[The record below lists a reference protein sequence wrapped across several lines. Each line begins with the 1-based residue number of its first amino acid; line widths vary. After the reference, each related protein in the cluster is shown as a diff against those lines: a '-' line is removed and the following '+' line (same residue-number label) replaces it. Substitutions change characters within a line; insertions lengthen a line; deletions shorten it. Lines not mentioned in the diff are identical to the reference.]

1 MSNNIRSVKPV
12 LAIVL
17 GALLLLSA
25 QAFGQSGGSVG
36 GTVMDASQ
44 GALVGANITAIN
56 AETGFEA
63 RTTTNSSG
71 AYNFPSLPSGA
82 YTVTAEAPGFS
93 RAVMTDVRVR
103 LDAIRLNF
111 TMVVAGTVIGIEVT
125 ASAESMVLEQGSSTG
140 TILQEEILVSLPIIT
155 GNVLDLVN
163 IMGGVVQSEDPLF
176 GAAGTT
182 FAGVPASGINI
193 MRDGISVNEIRY
205 NSGIA
210 TPSRMNTEMLGEF
223 KMILSPVDAELGRG
237 AGQIQ
242 MTTRS
247 GSNAFHGSAIWNIQ
261 NSALDAREWAEKV
274 SGQVNV
280 ADWRNVN
287 NYILTVNGPI
297 VKNKTFFFV
306 TWDQQIARTR
316 AYYTTNVLTGCARLG
331 IYRYL
336 DGMALSTPGNPPAS
350 LANRGVPYTNAAG
363 EDATRNLWGISRPA
377 VGVGAESG
385 KILETYTFP
394 ENTSNYNINL
404 PSGRDKTPG
413 APYTNDN
420 GDIRL
425 SQATVTNRLNFQ
437 SVLGNLKP
445 EVREWLSGG
454 IGPNGIPDA
463 TADGGIRWANEN
475 SPVYNDCGYDWT
487 GNGNHDG
494 PYSLTSPDSF
504 TTPWD
509 DLYRQGYDK
518 TGFVT
523 RFNSP
528 KYMPQPND
536 YNRIGDGLNAAGYS
550 WTRVASGQDTVFG
563 TVYDSNRKNITTK
576 IDHNLGSMHRLSGT
590 YTYES
595 NIGDDAG
602 NLRRIPDGYGGATDR
617 KPMSFTFSA
626 TSTLRPTLLNE
637 FRVGL
642 SRTLTHSSNSLDN
655 PKAGSYVH
663 DALMELLSEV
673 QGGWDYQNV
682 VVAAPASFGSTPTMP
697 YFWGTNYSSTWGGTD
712 KRWTFNDSITWMKG
726 AHSFKGGIEYRDLL
740 SRQDKS
746 GNAGMFDVMNM
757 IPRISGGVISS
768 RSPYRTYNQDT
779 DAGGPMS
786 GMFGPDAKFTGISE
800 YHSCD
805 RGYGIGCGTT
815 TSYGAYSDAQSLLTY
830 MSGSI
835 NSINQYF
842 YTVDP
847 ANPRWNNP
855 SDPNEIYRIV
865 ELRGREFNF
874 YFKDDWRINN
884 DWSLNLGVRY
894 EYYGVPWVA
903 NGLTAGVRDSIDGM
917 LGVSRNLGAWMPD
930 LQTLKS
936 QAPLNY
942 SANGTEQIFIGPNS
956 PNPDI
961 SAFNKD
967 LNNWAPHIGF
977 AWQLPWFG
985 RGKTTLR
992 GGYSISYNQISN
1004 YDSNSGFG
1012 GNLANAPGM
1021 EYGFAFEGNDDF
1033 NYIDFSNVG
1042 KILPLNRAKNA
1053 GETDNIM
1060 PLDRVPMGAK
1070 ANPTTGAPAYKDS
1083 ITADIRAGGITIYDP
1098 NIRNPYVQN
1107 VNMSL
1112 TRNLG
1117 NVLTVDVRYIGT
1129 LSRKSPSG
1137 WNLNTTNYI
1146 NNGLFDELVKLRAG
1160 TGDMKSCTEF
1170 PFLNSGWIPYKD
1182 DIRCNPNS
1190 LNLSNTPG
1198 LHAPLVSGRIVDDLS
1213 GAEQVLYNQWN
1224 NIAMGNLATV
1234 AGNLRTANFPTTT
1247 TNQAQYGQYWPGG
1260 VVPREILPSGY
1271 SAGQVLRAGGAP
1283 DNLLVANPQYTP
1295 TIQRNQGRSNYHS
1308 MQVQVTLRP
1317 IRGFSFQT
1325 TYTWSR
1331 SMARGSVLDW
1341 SDPNWTMSYGLS
1353 GSHRLHQLNSYGT
1366 YELPFGSKGFF
1377 FRDATGVFK
1386 KAIEGWQ
1393 LSWIGT
1399 ATSGTPMSVSGG
1411 VTESKWSTARWVQVG
1426 DFDTKDVAI
1435 RWDKASLK
1443 TTAPV
1448 ADYFNRTYRGR
1459 PDPQCAS
1466 PLVSQAP
1473 TPTGVGTLSG
1483 RMRTICESGDGM
1495 YSWGLAQFVEIMEDG
1510 SVRPIYQNAIPGE
1523 VGNVNGNNIYGHGR
1537 WSLDATM
1544 LKAIEFMDGKRI
1556 EVRVDAQ
1563 NIFNHATP
1571 SNEGIFNPSSSYGAR
1586 YKQVQN
1592 PNATIFTGNFVPFS
1606 QFNSKAGHRTF
1617 QGKITLRF

>member
-17 GALLLLSA
+17 TALLLLSA
-25 QAFGQSGGSVG
+25 QAFGQSGGSIG

-44 GALVGANITAIN
+44 GALVGANVTATN
-56 AETGFEA
+56 ADTGFEA
-63 RTTTNSSG
+63 RSTTNSSG
-71 AYNFPSLPSGA
+71 AYNFPSVPSGV
-82 YTVTAEAPGFS
+82 YTVTAEMPGFS
-93 RAVMTDVRVR
+93 KAIMTDVRVR
-103 LDAIRLNF
+103 LDPIRLNF
-111 TMVVAGTVIGIEVT
+111 SMVVAGTVTGIDVT
-125 ASAESMVLEQGSSTG
+125 ASAQSMVLEQGASTG
-140 TILQEEILVSLPIIT
+140 TVLQEEILVNLPIIT
-155 GNVLDLVN
+155 GNVLDLINV
-163 IMGGVVQSEDPLF
+163 MGGVVPASDPLF
-176 GAAGTT
+176 GAESTT
-182 FAGVPASGINI
+182 FAGVPASGVNI

-261 NSALDAREWAEKV
+261 NSALDAREWEEKV
-274 SGQVNV
+274 RGQINS

-287 NYILTVNGPI
+287 NYILTLNGPI

-306 TWDQQIARTR
+306 TWDQQLARTR

-336 DGMALSTPGNPPAS
+336 DGVALSAPGNPPAQFV
-350 LANRGVPYTNAAG
+350 NRGVAWENAAG
-363 EDATRNLWGISRPA
+363 DNVTRNLWGISRPA
-377 VGVGAESG
+377 VGIGDRAGE
-385 KILETYTFP
+385 ILETYTFP
-394 ENTSNYNINL
+394 RNTTNYNRALPAGRVATPWDVYANDDGSIELSEKTINN
-404 PSGRDKTPG
+404 
-413 APYTNDN
+413 A
-420 GDIRL
+420 
-425 SQATVTNRLNFQ
+425 LNFV
-437 SVLGNLKP
+437 SAVGNLTP
-445 EVREWLSGG
+445 AARSWLSGG
-454 IGPNGIPDA
+454 ISDPNGI
-463 TADGGIRWANEN
+463 ADNTFDYGRRYANAN

-487 GNGNHDG
+487 GNGNHA
-494 PYSLTSPDSF
+494 SLAAGIDLTTSV

-528 KYMPQPND
+528 KYMPAPNN
-536 YNRIGDGLNAAGYS
+536 YQVGDGLNAAGYS

-637 FRVGL
+637 LRIGL
-642 SRTLTHSSNSLDN
+642 SRTLTHTNNSLDN

-673 QGGWDYQNV
+673 QSSWDYKNV
-682 VVAAPASFGSTPTMP
+682 VVAAPSAYSSTPNTP
-697 YFWGTNYSSTWGGTD
+697 YFWGTAYTSTWGGTD

-726 AHSFKGGIEYRDLL
+726 AHSFKGGIEFRDVS

-746 GNAGMFDVMNM
+746 GNAGFTALNM
-757 IPRISGGVISS
+757 VPRIQGGVITG
-768 RSPYRTYNQDT
+768 RSPYRTYNEGE
-779 DAGGPMS
+779 AGGPMS
-786 GMFGPDAKFTGISE
+786 GLFGPDAKFTGISE

-815 TSYGAYSDAQSLLTY
+815 TSYGAYSDVQNLLTY

-847 ANPRWNNP
+847 ENPRWNNP
-855 SDPNEIYRIV
+855 NDPNEIYRIV
-865 ELRGREFNF
+865 ELKGRELNF
-874 YFKDDWRINN
+874 YFKDDWRISN
-884 DWSLNLGVRY
+884 DWTLNLGVRY
-894 EYYGVPWVA
+894 EYYGLPWVTS
-903 NGLTAGVRDSIDGM
+903 GLTAGIKDGVDGM
-917 LGVSRNLGAWMPD
+917 YGVSRNTGAWMPD

-936 QAPLNY
+936 QGPLNY
-942 SANGTEQIFIGPNS
+942 SANGTEQIFIGPKS

-961 SAFNKD
+961 SVFNKD

-977 AWQLPWFG
+977 AWQVPWFG

-1021 EYGFAFEGNDDF
+1021 EYGFTFSGNDDF
-1033 NYIDFSNVG
+1033 KYIDFSNVG
-1042 KILPLNRAKNA
+1042 DILPLNRGQKT
-1053 GETDNIM
+1053 GETDYIM
-1060 PLDRVPMGAK
+1060 PLERVPMGAK
-1070 ANPTTGAPAYKDS
+1070 ANPVTGAPAYKDT
-1083 ITADIRAGGITIYDP
+1083 ITADIRAGGVTLYDP

-1107 VNMSL
+1107 VNLSL
-1112 TRNLG
+1112 TRNVG
-1117 NVLTVDVRYIGT
+1117 NVLTVDMRYIGT
-1129 LSRKSPSG
+1129 LSRKRITG
-1137 WNLNTTNYI
+1137 WSLNTVNYI
-1146 NNGLFDELVKLRAG
+1146 NNGLFDELLKLRAQSA
-1160 TGDMKSCTEF
+1160 DMKSCTEF
-1170 PFLNSGWIPYKD
+1170 PFLNSGWIPFKGD
-1182 DIRCNPNS
+1182 TRCNPNS
-1190 LNLSNTPG
+1190 LNISNTPG
-1198 LHAPLVSGRIVDDLS
+1198 MYAPLVSGRIVDDLS
-1213 GAEQVLYNQWN
+1213 GAEQLLYSNWN
-1224 NIAMGNLATV
+1224 DIAMGNFASI
-1234 AGNLRTANFPTTT
+1234 ASSLRTANFPTTT
-1247 TNQAQYGQYWPGG
+1247 TNQDQYGQYWPGG
-1260 VVPREILPSGY
+1260 VVPREILPAGFSG
-1271 SAGQVLRAGGAP
+1271 GQVLRAGGAP

-1308 MQVQVTLRP
+1308 MQVQVSLRP
-1317 IRGFSFQT
+1317 IRGFSFQS

-1331 SMARGSVLDW
+1331 SMARGGVMDW

-1353 GSHRLHQLNSYGT
+1353 GSQRLHQLTTYGS

-1377 FRDATGVFK
+1377 FRDATGIVK

-1393 LSWIGT
+1393 LSWIGS
-1399 ATSGTPMSVSGG
+1399 ATSGTPMSVAGG
-1411 VTESKWSTARWVQVG
+1411 VTESKWSSARWVQVG
-1426 DFDTKDVAI
+1426 NFDTKDVAV
-1435 RWDKASLK
+1435 RWDPATMN
-1443 TTAPV
+1443 TTTPV
-1448 ADYFNRTYRGR
+1448 ANYFNRNYQGR

-1466 PLVSQAP
+1466 PLVSQAL

-1483 RMRTICESGDGM
+1483 RMRTICESGNG
-1495 YSWGLAQFVEIMEDG
+1495 SSVWGLAQFVEVMDDG

-1523 VGNVNGNNIYGHGR
+1523 IGNVEPNNIYGHGR
-1537 WSLDATM
+1537 WSLDGTM
-1544 LKAIEFMDGKRI
+1544 AKSIEFMEGKRVEI
-1556 EVRVDAQ
+1556 RVDAQ
-1563 NIFNHATP
+1563 NILNHATP

-1592 PNATIFTGNFVPFS
+1592 PNATIFTGNFAPFS